1 MIPRNQRGWPTWP
14 IFLFDPL
21 QIFIYKIKLMTKYE
35 VRVTQTH
42 VDYYRIDA
50 KDQKQAKALI
60 RQHIIE
66 GDTFIEAKKVDTILR
81 PSEIDYAV
89 KIDNKGEVIYQ

>member
-1 MIPRNQRGWPTWP
+1 
-14 IFLFDPL
+14 
-21 QIFIYKIKLMTKYE
+21 MTKYE

-50 KDQKQAKALI
+50 KDQDQAKALI
-60 RQHIIE
+60 RQHINE
-66 GDTFIEAKKVDTILR
+66 GDTFIEAEKVDTILR

-89 KIDNKGEVIYQ
+89 KVDNKGEVTYQWGNIQLLSTPMTSVLFTKS

>member
-1 MIPRNQRGWPTWP
+1 
-14 IFLFDPL
+14 
-21 QIFIYKIKLMTKYE
+21 MTKYE

-50 KDQKQAKALI
+50 EDQEQAKALI
-60 RQHIIE
+60 RQHINE
-66 GDTFIEAKKVDTILR
+66 GDTFIDTEKVDTILR

-89 KIDNKGEVIYQ
+89 KIDSKGEVTYQ

>member
-1 MIPRNQRGWPTWP
+1 
-14 IFLFDPL
+14 
-21 QIFIYKIKLMTKYE
+21 MTTYE

-50 KDQKQAKALI
+50 KDQDQAKALM

-66 GDTFIEAKKVDTILR
+66 GDTFIEAEKVDTILR
-81 PSEIDYAV
+81 PAEVDYAV
-89 KIDNKGEVIYQ
+89 KVSAKGEVVL

>member
-1 MIPRNQRGWPTWP
+1 
-14 IFLFDPL
+14 
-21 QIFIYKIKLMTKYE
+21 MTTYE

-50 KDQKQAKALI
+50 KDQDQAKALI
-60 RQHIIE
+60 RQHINE
-66 GDTFIEAKKVDTILR
+66 GDTFIEAEKVDTILR

-89 KIDNKGEVIYQ
+89 KIDNKGEVTYA